1 MKCQTKILQFLLAVI
16 GIQRIHSNAVLER
29 FLNLKLYKHLIL
41 VSTSITD
48 NQQEEFVAITER
60 FDIFKKEIEDS
71 KLTNLHGALLYMLDP
86 EPIFIK
92 SLFQRFGAQSELMTN
107 TWLIQ
112 KTNHSRLVSEY
123 FEENVLRIGLNANIF
138 VTNGSELYQALGT
151 GTTKLKYKVGKF
163 MFRHTHLIFPYFPYF
178 PK

>member
-1 MKCQTKILQFLLAVI
+1 MKCQMKILPFLLTWI
-16 GIQRIHSNAVLER
+16 GIQRIHSNTVLEQ
-29 FLNLKLYKHLIL
+29 FLSLKLYKHVIL
-41 VSTSITD
+41 VSTSVTD
-48 NQQEEFVAITER
+48 NQLEEFLAITER

-71 KLTNLHGALLYMLDP
+71 KLTNLNGALLYILDP

-112 KTNHSRLVSEY
+112 TTNHSRSVSEH

-151 GTTKLKYKVGKF
+151 GTTKLGYKVGKL
-163 MFRHTHLIFPYFPYF
+163 MIR
-178 PK
+178 

>member
-1 MKCQTKILQFLLAVI
+1 MKRQTKILQFLLTLI
-16 GIQRIHSNAVLER
+16 GIQRIHSNTMLEQ
-29 FLNLKLYKHLIL
+29 FLSLKLYKHLIL
-41 VSTSITD
+41 VSPSITD
-48 NQQEEFVAITER
+48 NQLEEFVAITER

-151 GTTKLKYKVGKF
+151 GTTMLKYKVGKF
-163 MFRHTHLIFPYFPYF
+163 MMSDMYLSNFPYFS
-178 PK
+178 